1 MKVKRLLNLALL
13 STLVAGTA
21 VGYAQDEKKQ
31 DEKPAKQEEGKPE
44 ARPNRE
50 EAKPAHENG
59 PTPDMHGGKQDQ
71 KPAEETRESARP
83 EHQETP
89 AKVDRNAK
97 DMDTHGEK
105 QGQDHPERAN
115 NARPTG
121 KGGHIPDD
129 KFRSSF
135 GHEHHFNARTVIVRD
150 QRQFN
155 YGGYNF
161 EFVDV
166 WPSDWAYTDDLYI
179 DYIDGEYFLFDLLHP
194 GVRIALFVV
203 M

>member
-1 MKVKRLLNLALL
+1 MQVKRLLNLALL
-13 STLVAGTA
+13 STLVAGAA
-21 VGYAQDEKKQ
+21 VGYAQDEKKPE
-31 DEKPAKQEEGKPE
+31 DKPAKQEEAKPSKEE
-44 ARPNRE
+44 ARPAHQN
-50 EAKPAHENG
+50 APAQ
-59 PTPDMHGGKQDQ
+59 DAHGAKQDQ

-83 EHQETP
+83 ERQENP
-89 AKVDRNAK
+89 DMKGDRNAK
-97 DMDTHGEK
+97 PMDTHGEK
-105 QGQDHPERAN
+105 QAQDHTERAG
-115 NARPTG
+115 NARPSG
-121 KGGHIPDD
+121 KGGHIPDE

-161 EFVDV
+161 EFVDA
-166 WPSDWAYTDDLYI
+166 WPADWAYTDDLYI